1 MQIVLS
7 FNLLFW
13 DSCASKLA
21 KCTGGDMIKVMS
33 VFGTRPEAIKMCPLV
48 KQFEKEEEIDSI
60 VCLTGQHREMLQ
72 QVINIFETKVH
83 YNLDIMQPRQTLTTI
98 TTSVL
103 EKMEAV
109 LEKEKP
115 DIVLV
120 HGDTSTSFVA
130 ALAAFYQ
137 KIPVGHVEAGLRT
150 FDKFSPFPEEMN
162 RCLTGRIATLHFA
175 PTENNKKN
183 LENENI
189 KEEVYVTGNTVIDAF
204 STTVKKDYEYKDE
217 DLKKIDFT
225 GKRCIL
231 MTAHRRENLGEPL
244 RNICNAVKRIIM
256 EYPDIEVVYP
266 VHMNPAVR
274 ETAQEIL
281 GELARVHL
289 IHPLDVEDMH
299 NLMARSFLVMT
310 DSGGL
315 QEEAPACGVPVL
327 VLRTETERPEAVD
340 AGTVKVV
347 GVEEEAIFENAKTL
361 LTNAEEYE
369 KMAKAV
375 NPYGDGHA
383 SERIA
388 KILVEWKQRQE

>member
-1 MQIVLS
+1 
-7 FNLLFW
+7 
-13 DSCASKLA
+13 
-21 KCTGGDMIKVMS
+21 MIKVMS

-48 KQFEKEEEIDSI
+48 KQFEKEEEIESI

-72 QVINIFETKVH
+72 QVIDIFGTKVH
-83 YNLDIMQPRQTLTTI
+83 YNLNIMQPRQTLTTI

-109 LEKEKP
+109 LEKERP

-281 GELARVHL
+281 GELDRVHL

-388 KILVEWKQRQE
+388 KILVEWKEKR